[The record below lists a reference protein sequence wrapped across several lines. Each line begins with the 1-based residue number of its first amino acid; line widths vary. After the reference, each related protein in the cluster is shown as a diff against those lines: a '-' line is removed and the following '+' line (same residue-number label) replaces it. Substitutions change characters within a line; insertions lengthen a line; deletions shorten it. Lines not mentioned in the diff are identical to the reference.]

1 MSSPRR
7 TTRRGWTV
15 LKLVLVM
22 AIVAVGGT
30 AAYYQ
35 WGSGDGDSPS
45 GSASSELTVRYRND
59 APATGATAKPW
70 LEVINNSK
78 KSVALT
84 DVTLRYYFTANDA
97 AAYGA
102 NCVQT
107 SLRCSSV
114 TQKIGALAGSAPKAD
129 HYLQIGFT
137 EGAGSLKP
145 GGTTEAIGLQLYR
158 LDHKALDQSDDRS
171 FDAAVTHYAPS
182 KLVTAYLRGALAW
195 GEEPGGRT
203 GGQDAA
209 SPTPAAPA
217 AEGVLFDD
225 FRYSGPADPALA
237 SNGWRVRTDGGGP
250 GIRGT
255 WSAAN
260 VSFPAATGGKA
271 GSDDPGQALQ
281 LRVTSDGTKG
291 GTKQAEL
298 QRAEPDFFTG
308 TVAARVYFSDKPTSG
323 RNGDHINESF
333 FTISSIG
340 RSEKESYS
348 ELDYEYM
355 PNGGWGAPG
364 PRLDTTSWR
373 SGKQGDRTTRTQK
386 LSLKGWHTMMIT
398 AVDGTV
404 TYSVDGR
411 KLFTHGGKYFPRE
424 RMGIHFSAWL
434 VDLPFKGKRTWDMK
448 VDWLYCKAGQAVSR
462 AEAEKAA
469 AGFSAAGTNHVN
481 TLPKS

>member
-1 MSSPRR
+1 MA
-7 TTRRGWTV
+7 
-15 LKLVLVM
+15 LV
-22 AIVAVGGT
+22 AAGGT

-35 WGSGDGDSPS
+35 WGRGDGDSPS
-45 GSASSELTVRYRND
+45 GSSSASAELTVRYRND
-59 APATGATAKPW
+59 APATGPTAKPW

-78 KSVALT
+78 KSVPLT
-84 DVTLRYYFTANDA
+84 EVTVRYYFSADDSVA
-97 AAYGA
+97 FGA

-107 SLRCSSV
+107 SLRCSHV

-137 EGAGSLKP
+137 EGAGALKP

-158 LDHKALDQSDDRS
+158 LDHKPLDQSDDRS
-171 FDAAVTHYAPS
+171 FAPELTHYAPA

-195 GEEPGGRT
+195 GEEPAGAATGRN
-203 GGQDAA
+203 AA
-209 SPTPAAPA
+209 APGPAAA
-217 AEGVLFDD
+217 APEGVLFDD
-225 FRYSGPADPALA
+225 FHYSGPGDPALA

-255 WSAAN
+255 WSANN
-260 VSFPAATGGKA
+260 VSFPAVPGGKRDGGA
-271 GSDDPGQALQ
+271 AEGDAAGQALQ

-291 GTKQAEL
+291 GTRQAEL

-323 RNGDHINESF
+323 RGGDHINESF

-340 RSEKESYS
+340 KAEKQSYS

-386 LSLKGWHTMMIT
+386 LSLRGWHTMVIT
-398 AVDGTV
+398 AVNGTV

-411 KLFTHGGKYFPRE
+411 KLFSHGGTYFPRE

-448 VDWLYCKAGQAVSR
+448 VDWLYVKAGQAVSG
-462 AEAEKAA
+462 AEAVKAA
-469 AGFSAAGTNHVN
+469 ADYSAAGSSYVN

>member
-1 MSSPRR
+1 M
-7 TTRRGWTV
+7 
-15 LKLVLVM
+15 LAM
-22 AIVAVGGT
+22 AIAVGGGT

-35 WGSGDGDSPS
+35 WGPGDGGPSPA
-45 GSASSELTVRYRND
+45 SASAELTVRYRND
-59 APATGATAKPW
+59 APANGATAKPW

-78 KSVALT
+78 KSVALA
-84 DVTLRYYFTANDA
+84 DVTLRYYFTADDGT
-97 AAYGA
+97 AYGA

-107 SLRCSSV
+107 SLRCSNV
-114 TQKIGALAGSAPKAD
+114 TQKTAAVSAVAPNAD

-158 LDHKALDQSDDRS
+158 LDHKALDQSNDRS
-171 FDAAVTHYAPS
+171 FNPKATHYAPS
-182 KLVTAYLRGALAW
+182 KLITGYLRGALAW
-195 GEEPGGRT
+195 GEEPDGAKGT
-203 GGQDAA
+203 GPA
-209 SPTPAAPA
+209 SPARVADAP
-217 AEGVLFDD
+217 EGVLFDN
-225 FRYSGPADPALA
+225 FHYSGPSDPALA
-237 SNGWRVRTDGGGP
+237 ANGWRVRTDGGGP

-255 WSAAN
+255 WSAEN
-260 VSFPAATGGKA
+260 VSFPARTGGKGDEA
-271 GSDDPGQALQ
+271 DQAEQALQ

-291 GTKQAEL
+291 GTKQSEL

-333 FTISSIG
+333 FTISPMDK
-340 RSEKESYS
+340 SEKQSYS

-373 SGKQGDRTTRTQK
+373 SGKEGDRTTRTQK
-386 LSLKGWHTMMIT
+386 LRLQGWHTMLIT
-398 AVDGTV
+398 AVDGNV

-411 KLFTHGGKYFPRE
+411 KLFTHGDKYFPRE

-434 VDLPFKGKRTWDMK
+434 VDLPFQGKRTWDMK
-448 VDWLYCKAGQAVSR
+448 VDWLYCKAGQAMSK
-462 AEAEKAA
+462 AEVEKAA
-469 AGFSAAGTNHVN
+469 EEYSAAGANYVN